1 MIPSH
6 SSIANHENLSTSG
19 AGSDASSFYFR
30 PHSQSHSHMI
40 QPCILDGIWPSP
52 CRQWHHPSACTTAA
66 SRSITH
72 SWSHSH
78 MMQPYNCAHPGFS
91 PLRMCHQWHHPS
103 ACTTTASRSINEMT
117 QTPAQA
123 RWLSHMLC
131 TGMPLTS
138 ILALPP
144 ESVTGKLQGNRTSYD
159 SILDGEGRR
168 SSETA
173 AHLPTLSL
181 TKPATSLQFHWSPC
195 SDMMSFVIP
204 KEVYCHPISSG
215 LSPCI
220 VILLIIPHTMRTMP

>member
-6 SSIANHENLSTSG
+6 SSIVNHENLSTSG

-52 CRQWHHPSACTTAA
+52 CR
-66 SRSITH
+66 R
-72 SWSHSH
+72 
-78 MMQPYNCAHPGFS
+78 
-91 PLRMCHQWHHPS
+91 WHHPS

-195 SDMMSFVIP
+195 ADMMSFVIP

-220 VILLIIPHTMRTMP
+220 VILLIIPHTMRMMP